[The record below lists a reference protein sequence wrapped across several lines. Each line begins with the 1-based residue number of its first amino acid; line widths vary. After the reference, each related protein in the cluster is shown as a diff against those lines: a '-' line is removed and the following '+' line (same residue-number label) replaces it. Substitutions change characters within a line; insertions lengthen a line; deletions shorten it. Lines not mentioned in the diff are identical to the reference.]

1 MVDEPLSPC
10 GIWDYC
16 THIPKS
22 GREARFLFLQPV
34 AHLVAKDV
42 RRKGA
47 SMTKKLDKIDRKEYR
62 ALKKHERQF
71 MDDKDTRKKEIII
84 ITALSVALVAAF
96 ILSLGLGRYHVPV
109 KDILIILKDFIFKTS
124 DFTGEKQSVVV
135 VTLVRLPRLILC
147 VLVGI
152 CLSASGAAFQG
163 LFKNP
168 MVSPDILGVS
178 TGAAVGACIAIL
190 MDFSAFSTQV
200 MAFAFGL
207 LAVVLVLGLASCLGK
222 GNPQVIMMIL
232 AGMVISSL
240 FNAVNTLIKYVA
252 IDADDKL
259 AEITFWLMGS
269 FSKSGSFSNV
279 LTLLIATLVG
289 GIPLLLLRWRIN
301 VLAFGEEEAEAM
313 GVNTK
318 AVRITVIVC
327 ATIMTASS
335 VSMVGNIGW
344 VGLTLPH
351 ITRLL
356 VGPNYK
362 VLLPTS
368 MLSGALFLVVVD
380 DLARTLTAADMPI
393 GIFTAII
400 GAPLFIYLM
409 FKGKRGW
416 S

>member
-1 MVDEPLSPC
+1 MANLISKME
-10 GIWDYC
+10 
-16 THIPKS
+16 KQE
-22 GREARFLFLQPV
+22 R
-34 AHLVAKDV
+34 
-42 RRKGA
+42 
-47 SMTKKLDKIDRKEYR
+47 R
-62 ALKKHERQF
+62 ALKKCERQLE
-71 MDDKDTRKKEIII
+71 DDKDTKRRDIFI
-84 ITALSVALVAAF
+84 ITALCIALVVAF
-96 ILSLGLGRYHVPV
+96 IFSLGLGRYHVPV
-109 KDILIILKDFIFKTS
+109 KDILVILKDFFMGTAEFQG
-124 DFTGEKQSVVV
+124 DKQSVVV

-178 TGAAVGACIAIL
+178 TGAAVGACIAIML
-190 MDFSAFSTQV
+190 DFSTFSTQLMAFGFGILSVMLV
-200 MAFAFGL
+200 MA
-207 LAVVLVLGLASCLGK
+207 LAASLGK
-222 GNPQVIMMIL
+222 GNPHVVMMIL

-240 FNAVNTLIKYVA
+240 FNAVNTLIKYAA

-269 FSKSGSFSNV
+269 FAKSGSFDNV
-279 LTLLIATLVG
+279 RTLFIATLLG
-289 GIPLLLLRWRIN
+289 GIPLLLLRWKIN

-318 AVRITVIVC
+318 LIRIIIIIC

-351 ITRLL
+351 ITRLM

-362 VLLPTS
+362 TLMPTT
-368 MLSGALFLVVVD
+368 MLSGALFLIIVD
-380 DLARTLTAADMPI
+380 DMARTLTAADMPI
-393 GIFTAII
+393 GVFTAII

>member
-1 MVDEPLSPC
+1 MSNLAE
-10 GIWDYC
+10 
-16 THIPKS
+16 
-22 GREARFLFLQPV
+22 
-34 AHLVAKDV
+34 
-42 RRKGA
+42 
-47 SMTKKLDKIDRKEYR
+47 RKERR
-62 ALKKHERQF
+62 ARKEQARLM
-71 MDDKDTRKKEIII
+71 MDDKDTRRREIII
-84 ITALSVALVAAF
+84 MTSLLIALVAAF
-96 ILSLGLGRYHVPV
+96 IFSLGLGRYRVPV
-109 KDILIILKDFIFKTS
+109 RDILVILKDFLLGTS
-124 DFTGEKQSVVV
+124 EFQGAQQSVVV

-190 MDFSAFSTQV
+190 LDGSSLTVQV
-200 MAFAFGL
+200 VAFAFGI
-207 LAVVLVLGLASCLGK
+207 LAVVLVLALASSMGK
-222 GNPQVIMMIL
+222 GNPQVILIIL

-240 FNAVNTLIKYVA
+240 FNAVTTLIKYVA
-252 IDADDKL
+252 IDADQKL

-269 FSKSGSFSNV
+269 FSKSGSFDNV
-279 LTLLIATLVG
+279 LTLLIATLLG
-289 GIPLLLLRWRIN
+289 GVPLLLLRWKIN
-301 VLAFGEEEAEAM
+301 VLAFSEEEAEAM

-318 AVRITVIVC
+318 VIRLIIIVC

-362 VLLPTS
+362 ALMPTS
-368 MLSGALFLVVVD
+368 MLSGALFLVIVD

>member
-1 MVDEPLSPC
+1 
-10 GIWDYC
+10 
-16 THIPKS
+16 
-22 GREARFLFLQPV
+22 
-34 AHLVAKDV
+34 
-42 RRKGA
+42 
-47 SMTKKLDKIDRKEYR
+47 MTKKLDKIDRKEYR